1 MDGASEIRCKYVH
14 VRLLS
19 AIPGYEHFRKPHPP
33 ARTRNLGANRMSIM
47 TGGKLKLVQAALR
60 LITETRSLTS
70 LGLREL
76 AREAGLNPNTFYR
89 HFQNLDEFGLQV
101 LDYIAED
108 MKAGVRQL
116 RQMAA
121 SSEQASHETVA
132 FVYHYFLANPAA
144 TTVAVRELHG
154 PSAVLRQALEAQ
166 LDASAR
172 EMAEDILE
180 RRLVAGVAAETI
192 HEISRMTIRYI
203 LFRAMDYIEKPHQRE
218 SIQQETERFINRQ
231 FRGALLDD
239 LSPARLEQ
247 LVTTLV

>member
-1 MDGASEIRCKYVH
+1 MGTLA
-14 VRLLS
+14 
-19 AIPGYEHFRKPHPP
+19 
-33 ARTRNLGANRMSIM
+33 
-47 TGGKLKLVQAALR
+47 GGKLKLVQAALR

-89 HFQNLDEFGLQV
+89 HFRNLDEFGLQV
-101 LDYIAED
+101 LGYIAED

-116 RQMAA
+116 RQMAD
-121 SSEQASHETVA
+121 SSEQASHDTVT

-154 PSAVLRQALEAQ
+154 PSPVLRQALEAQ

-180 RRLVAGVAAETI
+180 RGLVSGVEETVV
-192 HEISRMTIRYI
+192 HEISHMTIRYI
-203 LFRAMDYIEKPHQRE
+203 LFRAMDFIEKPEQRE
-218 SIQQETERFINRQ
+218 RIQRETERFINRQ
-231 FRGALLDD
+231 FRGALIESLDAGQV
-239 LSPARLEQ
+239 LALKQAPAAG
-247 LVTTLV
+247 